1 MLLEVGLSRHPPP
14 CPKIY
19 CRKAR
24 VPTLQVTAGDWIEGA
39 GSLQELCPDLSCCNS
54 RQKALVELNLMN
66 GTLRACSKRSRL
78 VGILGEGGKEER
90 GKPDPENSPKTKQN
104 HPTN

>member
-54 RQKALVELNLMN
+54 R
-66 GTLRACSKRSRL
+66 
-78 VGILGEGGKEER
+78 
-90 GKPDPENSPKTKQN
+90 
-104 HPTN
+104 